1 MTEEEL
7 KEAAEM
13 LNEMVENCGGDR
25 PDNVHINVKA
35 LFNAMQEIGWENDT
49 MFDVHKPK
57 YAFNK
62 NMCHET
68 TYANNYVTMLHRSPF
83 ASQKMEEKKP

>member
-1 MTEEEL
+1 
-7 KEAAEM
+7 
-13 LNEMVENCGGDR
+13 
-25 PDNVHINVKA
+25 
-35 LFNAMQEIGWENDT
+35 